1 MSCLSW
7 ILYATFIEAQ
17 ANLLIYTP
25 PFSQSQRTDEKHKEI
40 RRKRTESVALVYI
53 KKEVWTVFL
62 YSENIV
68 VSTEP

>member
-53 KKEVWTVFL
+53 KKEV
-62 YSENIV
+62 
-68 VSTEP
+68 